1 VSTTFFTTAI
11 SDSFHPFVLTFP
23 VALRRKRRGR
33 ALHRA
38 VSCRRYHCD
47 VTTPRERTEE
57 IERQVLSDRASL
69 AANTK
74 GRDVDEPQDDL
85 RTVYQRDRDRIVH
98 TKAFRR
104 LKHKT
109 QVFLSPEGDHYR
121 VRLTHTLDVSQIAR
135 TVARALRL
143 NEDLAEAI
151 ALGHD
156 LGHTPFG
163 HLGEQA
169 LTPFLG
175 RPFRHSE
182 QSLRVVDHLE
192 NDGKG
197 LNLTWEVRDGIVNH
211 PWSMPPPSTLEAQ
224 IVRYADRIAYLNHD
238 IDDALRAGVLTPA
251 ELPSEPIRV
260 LGDSHAR
267 RINTLVTDLV
277 ASSEDQPEIGLSRP
291 VFGALDALRD
301 FMFEQVYLREDT
313 HGEHERATRL
323 IRELFQHF
331 LDHPD
336 YLPEEYHR
344 APGDLPTRVAD
355 YISGM
360 TDRYAIRTYE
370 RLFLP
375 RGWLHDQG

>member
-1 VSTTFFTTAI
+1 
-11 SDSFHPFVLTFP
+11 
-23 VALRRKRRGR
+23 
-33 ALHRA
+33 
-38 VSCRRYHCD
+38 

-57 IERQVLSDRASL
+57 IEQQVLSDRASL

-74 GRDVDEPQDDL
+74 GRDRDEPQDDL
-85 RTVYQRDRDRIVH
+85 RSVYQRDRDRIVH
-98 TKAFRR
+98 SKAFRR

-109 QVFLSPEGDHYR
+109 QVFLSPQGDHYR

-143 NEDLAEAI
+143 NEDLTEAI

-211 PWSMPPPSTLEAQ
+211 PWSMPAPSTLEAQ

-238 IDDALRAGVLTPA
+238 IDDALRAGVLT
-251 ELPSEPIRV
+251 ERDLPSKPLKV
-260 LGDSHAR
+260 LGPTHSA

-277 ASSEDQPEIGLSRP
+277 AASEDQPEIGLSKD
-291 VFGALDALRD
+291 VFRGLDALRD
-301 FMFEQVYLREDT
+301 FMFEQVYLRPDT
-313 HGEHERATRL
+313 HHEHERATRL

-336 YLPEEYHR
+336 EMPEEYHR
-344 APGDLPTRVAD
+344 APGDAATRVAD

-375 RGWLHDQG
+375 QGWLSDQG